1 MSSSFE
7 KWRRDGDLSLAERM
21 WKARQ
26 FVRSAIATTLWTRG
40 ADEVGRGVR
49 CIGRPRL
56 VNFGTLVLGDGV
68 VLRNRPVAVELAT
81 SSEGTLRIGQRTSIN
96 SGTSIH
102 ADRSVHIGERVRI
115 GPYVHIM
122 DTAFHNVGLDRTRPE
137 AQPIEIGDDVWICV
151 KSTVL
156 PGVRIGRGAVVAANS
171 VVTTDV
177 APFSI
182 VAGSPA
188 KAIGEV
194 PAGMAD
200 DATVTATTLR
210 SVPA

>member
-1 MSSSFE
+1 MSSTFQ
-7 KWRRDGDLSLAERM
+7 KWRRDSDLSLAERM

-26 FVRSAIATTLWTRG
+26 FALSAIATPLWTRG

-56 VNFGTLVLGDGV
+56 INFGAMALGDGV
-68 VLRNRPVAVELAT
+68 VLRSRPVAVELAT
-81 SSEGTLRIGQRTSIN
+81 SSGATLRIGQRTSIN
-96 SGTSIH
+96 SGTSVH

-137 AQPIEIGDDVWICV
+137 ARPIEIGDDVWICV

-177 APFSI
+177 APFTI

-188 KAIGEV
+188 KVIGEV
-194 PAGMAD
+194 PDGMPLDGVA
-200 DATVTATTLR
+200 AATTLR